1 MKVTEEEYEKLV
13 NRPTDKI
20 TNMERP
26 SRNEPLAK
34 KARPK
39 AEMGVFEI
47 VPVAKPRMTR
57 RDKWLNPPRPGV
69 AKYRAFC
76 NEVTATQLSVRPS
89 GSHVLFVLPMPTSW
103 SKQKKEAMND
113 QMHQQTPDLDNLA
126 KALFDALFE
135 NDCQIHDVRLS
146 KVWGHTGRIEIRE
159 TI

>member
-1 MKVTEEEYEKLV
+1 
-13 NRPTDKI
+13 
-20 TNMERP
+20 
-26 SRNEPLAK
+26 
-34 KARPK
+34 
-39 AEMGVFEI
+39 
-47 VPVAKPRMTR
+47 
-57 RDKWLNPPRPGV
+57 
-69 AKYRAFC
+69 
-76 NEVTATQLSVRPS
+76 
-89 GSHVLFVLPMPTSW
+89 MPTSW